1 MRPQGMFVHVMM
13 TMLLLSGCGKTNDNC
28 PGLCPDETIFPT
40 MTISTADGSA
50 SIASARI
57 LSGPCTHLLIHSSG
71 EVGMPTTYAAV
82 QVTYNGP
89 RDAPLPLCLVE
100 LTSQLGQI
108 EVITA
113 QVTSRFYRQ
122 TCCLYG
128 ACCPTTSEV
137 TEHYHV
143 EFEAPTLTVS
153 FPPPP
158 DGGAAED
165 AASDD
170 SDTASDSPSA
180 MDVADVNPS
189 NIDLVGTDS
198 QALDLPAADEA
209 TVDSAEPLDLTGRS

>member
-1 MRPQGMFVHVMM
+1 M
-13 TMLLLSGCGKTNDNC
+13 TMLLLSSCGKNNDNC

-40 MTISTADGSA
+40 VTISTADGSA

-89 RDAPLPLCLVE
+89 RDAPQPLCLVE
-100 LTSQLGQI
+100 LTSQFGQI
-108 EVITA
+108 EVVTA

-143 EFEAPTLTVS
+143 EFDEPTLTVS

-165 AASDD
+165 AADVAAVDD
-170 SDTASDSPSA
+170 SDTGQDSPSA
-180 MDVADVNPS
+180 TDVTDVNPS
-189 NIDLVGTDS
+189 SIDLAGVDS
-198 QALDLPAADEA
+198 QALDLPAADGA
-209 TVDSAEPLDLTGRS
+209 TVDSPEQIDLTSSS